1 MFFCKRRS
9 VLNVVKVSAFII
21 LLAVVVFYILPR
33 LIGAL
38 WLIEPD
44 EDKMQNNRHQT
55 PMRVEHIVTEGSV
68 IKI

>member
-9 VLNVVKVSAFII
+9 VLNGVKISVFII
-21 LLAVVVFYILPR
+21 ILAVVVFYILPR
-33 LIGAL
+33 LVGAL

-44 EDKMQNNRHQT
+44 EDKMQNNRNQT
-55 PMRVEHIVTEGSV
+55 PMRVEYTVAEKSA

>member
-9 VLNVVKVSAFII
+9 VLNVVKISVFII
-21 LLAVVVFYILPR
+21 ILAVVVFYILPR
-33 LIGAL
+33 LVGAL

-44 EDKMQNNRHQT
+44 EDKMQNNRNQT
-55 PMRVEHIVTEGSV
+55 PMRVEYTVDEKSA